1 MTPAELAALLISA
14 AIKLK
19 SAGMVLDKD
28 PSQNFNDLATL
39 VSIAYAENQ
48 QGENIGTGQSTL
60 LDKKGKQEQSF
71 GPFQVNKF
79 WYKDHTDKGDVTVVN
94 NEFTEVFDNKSPEEM
109 EDLVQIPE
117 NAALAAVIIA
127 NSNNGYENWSVYN
140 KEVYGIK
147 DQDFDSEFWRTGFNA
162 AAEEYFKLP
171 EEDMEEEKLELEKTE
186 ANPTSNRMPVFTPQ
200 GPLRGRTPVFTSQA
214 ELEGR
219 TPVEQPNYSL
229 GQAMRARGYGD
240 REVVRFQRQLD
251 NLIAE
256 FFPGE
261 EDNEEVIRQ
270 TTIAAAQSIGMPSNA
285 MSIEE
290 AQNLDTVKNV
300 VTDFIYQIGKR
311 KAMLSK

>member
-14 AIKLK
+14 AVKLK

-28 PSQNFNDLATL
+28 PSENFNDLATL

-171 EEDMEEEKLELEKTE
+171 EEDMSKLKPTE
-186 ANPTSNRMPVFTPQ
+186 TDPLPGEGQSFEPVK
-200 GPLRGRTPVFTSQA
+200 
-214 ELEGR
+214 
-219 TPVEQPNYSL
+219 QPNYSL